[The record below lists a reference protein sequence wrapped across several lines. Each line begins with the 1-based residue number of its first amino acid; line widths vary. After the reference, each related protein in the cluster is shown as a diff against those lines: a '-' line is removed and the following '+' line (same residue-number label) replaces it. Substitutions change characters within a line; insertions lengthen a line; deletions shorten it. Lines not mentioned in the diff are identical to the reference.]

1 MNDSARIGAIPS
13 PPAIAAQRDLA
24 RFVRSFDG
32 ALDPAL
38 CAQMIASFEQ
48 LAQFHARNGRGVM
61 TSLEDSAWTELNV
74 SQVADQ
80 PLKDFFRAQVFRY
93 LDEYN
98 LALGMQLP
106 IPARERI
113 EQLRI
118 KRYLVEE
125 NDQFQTHF
133 DALDYTSNRYLVF
146 LWYLNDVRDGGET
159 AFPDLDLRVEAR
171 AGRLLMFPPYWM
183 FQHAGLPPKSND
195 KYIIST
201 YLLF

>member
-1 MNDSARIGAIPS
+1 MNDAA
-13 PPAIAAQRDLA
+13 PPATSTAARRDLA
-24 RFVRSFDG
+24 RFVRCFDG

-38 CAQMIASFEQ
+38 CAEMIASFEK

-61 TSLEDSAWTELNV
+61 TQLEDSAWTELNV
-74 SQVADQ
+74 SQVADNA
-80 PLKDFFRAQVFRY
+80 LKDFFRAQVFRY

-98 LALGMQLP
+98 QALGLTLA
-106 IPARERI
+106 IPQRERI

-118 KRYLVEE
+118 KRYIVEE
-125 NDQFQTHF
+125 NDQFQAHF
-133 DALDYTSNRYLVF
+133 DALDYTCNRYLVF
-146 LWYLNDVRDGGET
+146 IWYLNDVPEGGET
-159 AFPDLDLRVEAR
+159 EFPDLDLRIEAR
-171 AGRLLMFPPYWM
+171 AGRLLVFPPYWM